1 MRLVQ
6 FDIYFSH
13 HFHIFMLN
21 YIAYI
26 IRYEIIMMQWL
37 IVRFLLTVK
46 IRQCCKFRCYTDS
59 SIIAF
64 VITMIELCCML
75 QVQKTLLA
83 RLPSP
88 GLLLQDSGACLT
100 AYIFVHSILPRHTVL
115 KAINIQAV
123 AENVIAQSSTSKQQG
138 KQRPH
143 DRHGVQI
150 ARKAWVTVEA
160 DETANGLSQTQ
171 SRGQGGGRS
180 SKLRSVS
187 KPQLYVNSGGSN
199 CINVKINAMND

>member
-1 MRLVQ
+1 M
-6 FDIYFSH
+6 
-13 HFHIFMLN
+13 
-21 YIAYI
+21 
-26 IRYEIIMMQWL
+26 
-37 IVRFLLTVK
+37 
-46 IRQCCKFRCYTDS
+46 
-59 SIIAF
+59 
-64 VITMIELCCML
+64 
-75 QVQKTLLA
+75 
-83 RLPSP
+83 
-88 GLLLQDSGACLT
+88 
-100 AYIFVHSILPRHTVL
+100 L

-123 AENVIAQSSTSKQQG
+123 AENVIAQSSTSKQKG

-180 SKLRSVS
+180 LKLRSVS

-199 CINVKINAMND
+199 CINVKINAIND